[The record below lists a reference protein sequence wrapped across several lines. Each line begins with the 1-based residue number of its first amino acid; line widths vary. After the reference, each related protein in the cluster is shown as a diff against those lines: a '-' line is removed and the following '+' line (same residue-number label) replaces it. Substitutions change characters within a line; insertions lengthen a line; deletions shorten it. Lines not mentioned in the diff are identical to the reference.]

1 MMQQRSH
8 SSRSASL
15 RSALLGSLVIATP
28 VFGIEPPVD
37 SRPIPPQRPPAPQT
51 APKAKPVRPGPVAAD
66 AAPSKSARPYLGV
79 ILDPVPDL
87 LAEHLQL
94 EPGRGVVV
102 GDLVADGPAAG
113 AGVSVGDVL
122 VEVGGQPVGSPEAVR
137 AALRDREVGDRVKV
151 GFVHQGKLEQAEVE
165 LRAAPQAM
173 AGGFKRADG
182 EPLNGFLERLPNRQ
196 ADLIREALERNLRA
210 FEDLES
216 DSGFGDPFQQ
226 GLMRRLQKE
235 MGGLNMNFN
244 AQSSI
249 RLLDESGSVEMTSQ
263 DGRKEVRV
271 FDESGNLVWEG
282 PYDTD
287 EDKAAAPPEVQR
299 RLEKLDIN
307 MDLEG
312 SGLKLRLGPSRFRS
326 LDEIE
331 DPPMTR

>member
-1 MMQQRSH
+1 
-8 SSRSASL
+8 
-15 RSALLGSLVIATP
+15 
-28 VFGIEPPVD
+28 
-37 SRPIPPQRPPAPQT
+37 
-51 APKAKPVRPGPVAAD
+51 
-66 AAPSKSARPYLGV
+66 
-79 ILDPVPDL
+79 
-87 LAEHLQL
+87 
-94 EPGRGVVV
+94 
-102 GDLVADGPAAG
+102 
-113 AGVSVGDVL
+113 
-122 VEVGGQPVGSPEAVR
+122 
-137 AALRDREVGDRVKV
+137 
-151 GFVHQGKLEQAEVE
+151 
-165 LRAAPQAM
+165 
-173 AGGFKRADG
+173 
-182 EPLNGFLERLPNRQ
+182 
-196 ADLIREALERNLRA
+196 
-210 FEDLES
+210 
-216 DSGFGDPFQQ
+216 
-226 GLMRRLQKE
+226 